1 MKTLGLLQARFSS
14 LRLPGKVL
22 MPILGQPMLFRQIE
36 RLKRCSGLDKLIV
49 ATSTDQTDDALE
61 RACEHRGVDCF
72 RGSLDDVL
80 GRFVQA
86 ATHYRPEN
94 VVRLTGDCPLADPA
108 LIDEVINYFYE
119 GNYDY
124 VSNCNPPTFPDGLD
138 VEVIKFSC
146 LETAHREAV
155 LPSHREHVTP
165 FIRSNPERFRL
176 GNYACDTDLS
186 HLRWTVDE
194 LEDFELVR
202 SIYVKLYPGKSNFST
217 EDVLDLIEKHPDLQS
232 NNSKF
237 ERNEGLKKS
246 LLADAEFHGENS

>member
-1 MKTLGLLQARFSS
+1 
-14 LRLPGKVL
+14 
-22 MPILGQPMLFRQIE
+22 
-36 RLKRCSGLDKLIV
+36 
-49 ATSTDQTDDALE
+49 
-61 RACEHRGVDCF
+61 
-72 RGSLDDVL
+72 
-80 GRFVQA
+80 
-86 ATHYRPEN
+86 
-94 VVRLTGDCPLADPA
+94 
-108 LIDEVINYFYE
+108 
-119 GNYDY
+119 
-124 VSNCNPPTFPDGLD
+124 
-138 VEVIKFSC
+138 
-146 LETAHREAV
+146 
-155 LPSHREHVTP
+155 VTP